1 MKFLHE
7 QNIVH
12 RDIKSDNLVLQED
25 QDNPGTILVKLSDFG
40 LAAKIDPSIGGLR
53 GFAGTPEYMAP
64 EVVRQPGNK
73 ALPKPDPLSVPLI
86 TQKADIFAIGVL
98 AYEVLTGTTAFSFAC
113 KSSLRLYSA
122 ILRKEP
128 QFKEEVF

>member
-1 MKFLHE
+1 MKL
-7 QNIVH
+7 
-12 RDIKSDNLVLQED
+12 
-25 QDNPGTILVKLSDFG
+25 TDFG
-40 LAAKIDPSIGGLR
+40 LAAKIDPEIGGLR

-73 ALPKPDPLSVPLI
+73 ALPKPDPATVPLI

-98 AYEVLTGTTAFSFAC
+98 AYEVLTASTAFSFAC

-128 QFKEEVF
+128 